1 MSSTLAAI
9 ALIGG
14 AVSAFG
20 QFQEGQK
27 LQKAQEFNAQIAEEE
42 AQLTRTRGFLEEFKA
57 RKRLKR
63 FTGRQVAAVA
73 KSGIQFT
80 GSPLD
85 VIQDSIA
92 NAELDIAIDKFNIET
107 GARSLESE
115 ARQRRFLGKEAARAG
130 TIRAGTTLL
139 TSTAQFGQKF
149 KIGE

>member
-42 AQLTRTRGFLEEFKA
+42 AELTRTRGFLEEFKA
-57 RKRLKR
+57 RKRFKR

-115 ARQRRFLGKEAARAG
+115 ARQRREVGRDVARSA

-139 TSTAQFGQKF
+139 TSTAEFGQKF